1 MHLSV
6 KRVTKEKSERAK
18 RQSKKIKTR
27 ELVKGGATWG
37 PELVR
42 LRGAALL
49 EEVVRQKIP
58 DFDTADVSLELQREL
73 DQNFST
79 A

>member
-1 MHLSV
+1 M
-6 KRVTKEKSERAK
+6 
-18 RQSKKIKTR
+18 
-27 ELVKGGATWG
+27 KGGATWG
-37 PELVR
+37 PKLVR
-42 LRGAALL
+42 LRGATLL